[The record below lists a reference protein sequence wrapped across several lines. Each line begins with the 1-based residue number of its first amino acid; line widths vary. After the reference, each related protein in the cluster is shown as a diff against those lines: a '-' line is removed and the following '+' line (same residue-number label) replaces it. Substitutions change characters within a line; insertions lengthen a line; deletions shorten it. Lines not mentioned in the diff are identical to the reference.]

1 MGRLIIYEGSDEE
14 IRKYLSSM
22 PLHTQMSTVASN
34 GGSASKATDGSSS
47 AWDQIAADFLTR
59 LDGAASDG
67 HPGQKK
73 AVLAWLRQNGE
84 IELSSL
90 WKASGV
96 KNQHDYGGIGSSL
109 TRNMK
114 RAGGPKKWYTYQR
127 HSTKNG
133 DWVYTILPELAGPL
147 KRAFAVP

>member
-22 PLHTQMSTVASN
+22 PLHIQMGTFASN

-47 AWDQIAADFLTR
+47 TWDQIAVDFHRR
-59 LDGAASDG
+59 LEGAASNG
-67 HPGQKK
+67 HAGQKK

-96 KNQHDYGGIGSSL
+96 NNQHDYGGIGSGL

-127 HSTKNG
+127 HSTKSG
-133 DWVYTILPELAGPL
+133 EWVYTILPELVDPL
-147 KRAFAVP
+147 KRAFNVQ